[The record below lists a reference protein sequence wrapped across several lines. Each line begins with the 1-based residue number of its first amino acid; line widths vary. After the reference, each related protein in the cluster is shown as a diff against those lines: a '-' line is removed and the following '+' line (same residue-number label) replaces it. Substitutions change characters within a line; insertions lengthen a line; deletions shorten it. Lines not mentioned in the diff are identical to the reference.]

1 MRPLALAILTQR
13 GKKLCGGEPT
23 EHTLGGLDDTES
35 RLLNL
40 INRRKHMA
48 RRLLIWSEGKL
59 V

>member
-1 MRPLALAILTQR
+1 MRPLALAILTER
-13 GKKLCGGEPT
+13 EKKLCGGEPT
-23 EHTLGGLDDTES
+23 EHTLSGLDDTES

-48 RRLLIWSEGKL
+48 RPPPDLVEGKL